1 MNTDNKYKKTS
12 NTLTLMLLIA
22 ASITLSAC
30 SSQYTVSTNLD
41 KENFQTYFS
50 HTQVN
55 VVKDES
61 ELLGKYKLIGMVEG
75 QDCQTKIHHAA
86 PDKIVARTQAR
97 RHAFEQHANAIIFT
111 GCALINDNQADKQC
125 IETVVCYGKAYQ
137 VEQASS
143 IQ

>member
-1 MNTDNKYKKTS
+1 MNTDDKYKKTS
-12 NTLTLMLLIA
+12 NMLTLMLIA
-22 ASITLSAC
+22 ALITLSAC

-41 KENFQTYFS
+41 KENFQSYFS

-75 QDCQTKIHHAA
+75 QDCQTKVHHAA
-86 PDKIVARTQAR
+86 PDKVVARTQAR
-97 RHAFEQHANAIIFT
+97 RQAFEQHANAIIFT
-111 GCALINDNQADKQC
+111 GCALINDNQANKQC